1 MTQPGEIIVHF
12 QPVPAT
18 TVITPAAQPSFHV
31 QEVPAAPLSHAMPS
45 GPPGPAGLPGTPGAP
60 GPPGP
65 PGPPGQLQDGQIIE
79 GGFF

>member
-1 MTQPGEIIVHF
+1 MTQPGEIIIHF
-12 QPVPAT
+12 QPAQAT
-18 TVITPAAQPSFHV
+18 TVITPAAQPSFQV
-31 QEVPAAPLSHAMPS
+31 QEVPTAPISHAMPS
-45 GPPGPAGLPGTPGAP
+45 GPPGPAGLPGTPGTP